1 MPSQVQSSIW
11 RKFFLSNKKLD
22 SSNIHFQI
30 KKASTHSVSFTKS
43 FEEFLKND
51 GISFLIL
58 DPTES
63 HLQLLHHGQV
73 LGGSWDSPAKKLY
86 AILSC
91 DADARPVQIVK
102 KSIKNIKEKSF
113 GLQDFQ
119 ENLKSEE
126 DFLGLSSP
134 DPEFLFKNIIPIPN
148 GLNKIFIQLE
158 STTPYSVAKAF
169 LESSPV
175 DAVSETSLIMTAPP
189 SIDQDSENTRESDT
203 GLLGFSLAGENVE
216 GSLESQTKKIGQ
228 LSLEDILYVIQFCHL
243 CAKKKVP
250 PVIYSLAG
258 SDEVNQWFKSVCNSL
273 TNKRSNSS
281 KRLHPSTPDS
291 DDDSAVPSPD
301 QKMSRKDHYLINTMI
316 KLHDTMDKTSKSKED
331 KEPGFS
337 RLESHRK
344 NLILNASALP
354 PFTTAAEKPTE
365 FFMSFLAKKSQ
376 FKAKDM
382 LLHRFHSDKV
392 SFNPNTTFVT
402 NLWNSEFFWI
412 LPDSPTGISIF
423 YCPETKSSNSYEL
436 EKERNLA
443 LADKVNTSDIEKLA
457 KQKISLPTSLMDLV
471 WTVQNFHAVIS
482 LCFGP
487 SSHLASLL
495 KSWADHIYD
504 NRILY
509 SNMQSSDQCF
519 YAKIMFTI
527 DRALQTHWRSC
538 SSQDERASV
547 NDNVLRMSD
556 IHDSILSL
564 QFNQMLPKLIAD
576 KVQAAMNTNKE
587 DKGSGFPKG
596 GKKLPGANQDQ
607 KDKQDLVYDSD
618 KNHSQWRIKEG
629 ENFSKLFYT
638 NQKECPKT
646 SDGKLICMKISTE
659 RSLHEIVQPCSLFE
673 S

>member
-1 MPSQVQSSIW
+1 
-11 RKFFLSNKKLD
+11 
-22 SSNIHFQI
+22 
-30 KKASTHSVSFTKS
+30 
-43 FEEFLKND
+43 
-51 GISFLIL
+51 
-58 DPTES
+58 
-63 HLQLLHHGQV
+63 
-73 LGGSWDSPAKKLY
+73 
-86 AILSC
+86 
-91 DADARPVQIVK
+91 
-102 KSIKNIKEKSF
+102 
-113 GLQDFQ
+113 
-119 ENLKSEE
+119 
-126 DFLGLSSP
+126 
-134 DPEFLFKNIIPIPN
+134 
-148 GLNKIFIQLE
+148 
-158 STTPYSVAKAF
+158 
-169 LESSPV
+169 
-175 DAVSETSLIMTAPP
+175 
-189 SIDQDSENTRESDT
+189 
-203 GLLGFSLAGENVE
+203 
-216 GSLESQTKKIGQ
+216 
-228 LSLEDILYVIQFCHL
+228 
-243 CAKKKVP
+243 
-250 PVIYSLAG
+250 
-258 SDEVNQWFKSVCNSL
+258 
-273 TNKRSNSS
+273 
-281 KRLHPSTPDS
+281 
-291 DDDSAVPSPD
+291 
-301 QKMSRKDHYLINTMI
+301 MI
-316 KLHDTMDKTSKSKED
+316 KLYDTMDKTSKSKED